1 MRYTKPEIQ
10 NESKATTQIM
20 GVNKKK
26 GSQFEPPPHAT
37 SRTPAS
43 AYEADE

>member
-10 NESKATTQIM
+10 NESKATPLIM
-20 GVNKKK
+20 GTQAKITDLPELQVNKR
-26 GSQFEPPPHAT
+26 SD
-37 SRTPAS
+37 PA

>member
-10 NESKATTQIM
+10 NESKATSQIM
-20 GVNKKK
+20 GAKHDPIR
-26 GSQFEPPPHAT
+26 FEATVPPKPTLLA
-37 SRTPAS
+37 

>member
-20 GVNKKK
+20 GTPLNKK
-26 GSQFEPPPHAT
+26 GTNVETAT
-37 SRTPAS
+37 KPTIGS